1 MYYYFFY
8 EFFFVI
14 KFICQS
20 EFIVIGIGS
29 ERVVNVSDQ
38 FFSDGKKVVVIGEL
52 SVILGWNK
60 MWVFIICYVG
70 YQILII
76 MGNLNC
82 LEFIVNF

>member
-1 MYYYFFY
+1 MYYYFFN
-8 EFFFVI
+8 EFFFVF

-20 EFIVIGIGS
+20 KFVIIGIGS

-76 MGNLNC
+76 MENLNC